1 MEKGL
6 LVLKY
11 IARRMMEGRTGMYL
25 SNERNVSKLVD
36 IVARGSVIE
45 WSYKP
50 YIAKKSIVEI

>member
-1 MEKGL
+1 
-6 LVLKY
+6 
-11 IARRMMEGRTGMYL
+11 MYL